1 MLVAQGP
8 WPSRRRLPLR
18 GADLVLMAMHSGWKR
33 TGASNNAILVIHCEG
48 RLDTE
53 PMRRSLDR
61 FLDVCPWPAARLR
74 RPFPWG
80 KLHWAAGPRATLTPP
95 AVRRASAATPEA
107 LQALVEHELNGT
119 IDPRTPVIVGVGQH
133 NQRVDQGAEPLEP
146 VDLIAEAL
154 RAADADAG
162 VSGLSSAADLVAV
175 VSLLS
180 WRYGDPAALVASRVG
195 AAPARTIATTPG
207 GNSPQSLLNRV
218 ASDIA
223 DGACDVA
230 LLCGAEA
237 WRTRMAAREL
247 GGRPDWTV
255 QPEGT
260 RPTEV
265 FGTELEMSHPAE
277 QARGL
282 LMPVQMYPMFESA
295 LRAAAGR
302 SVDEHNRLIAG
313 LWSRFSEVAATNPHA
328 WVPQAFSAAE
338 IGTPTPDN
346 RMIGFPYTKRMNSN
360 NAVEQAAVVVL
371 CSAERAGALGI
382 PKERWVFPWAGADSH
397 DTPFVSNRADLYS
410 SPAIRAAGRA
420 VLDLA
425 GVGVDDLAHVD
436 LYSCFPSAVGIAAAE
451 LGLGL
456 DRPLT
461 VTGGLSFAGGPW
473 NNYVTHAIA
482 AMTERLR
489 ADDGAIG
496 LVTANGGF
504 VTKHAFGVYSATPPA
519 RAFRSASPQEEIDR
533 SPRREVAEDWDGP
546 VTVEACTVMHS
557 RAGEPETGLLA
568 VLLADGRRAWGS
580 TTEPDTL
587 KRMVAEESVGRPA
600 HLAADGTVEL

>member
-1 MLVAQGP
+1 MQK
-8 WPSRRRLPLR
+8 S
-18 GADLVLMAMHSGWKR
+18 
-33 TGASNNAILVIHCEG
+33 
-48 RLDTE
+48 
-53 PMRRSLDR
+53 
-61 FLDVCPWPAARLR
+61 
-74 RPFPWG
+74 
-80 KLHWAAGPRATLTPP
+80 
-95 AVRRASAATPEA
+95 
-107 LQALVEHELNGT
+107 T

-133 NQRVDQGAEPLEP
+133 NQRVDRGAEALEP
-146 VDLIAEAL
+146 VDLMAEAL
-154 RAADADAG
+154 KAAEGDAG
-162 VSGLSSAADLVAV
+162 VTGLSSSADLVGV
-175 VSLLS
+175 VSVLS

-195 AAPARTIATTPG
+195 ASPARTIATTPG

-223 DGACDVA
+223 DGSCDVA

-237 WRTRMAAREL
+237 WRTRMAARRLDE
-247 GGRPDWTV
+247 RPDWTV

-265 FGTELEMSHPAE
+265 FGTELAIGHPAE

-282 LMPVQMYPMFESA
+282 LMPVQLYPMFESA

-302 SVDEHNRLIAG
+302 SVEEHNRHIAG
-313 LWSRFSEVAATNPHA
+313 LWSRLSEVAATNPHA
-328 WVPQAFSAAE
+328 WIRQAFTPAE

-346 RMIGFPYTKRMNSN
+346 RMIGHPYTKRMNSN
-360 NAVEQAAVVVL
+360 NAVEQAAAVVL
-371 CSAERAGALGI
+371 CSAERADALGVAR
-382 PKERWVFPWAGADSH
+382 ERWVFLWAGTDAH
-397 DTPFVSNRADLYS
+397 DTPFVSHRHDLHS
-410 SPAIRAAGRA
+410 SPAIRIAGRA

-425 GVGVDDLAHVD
+425 GIGVDDLAHVD

-473 NNYVTHAIA
+473 NNYVMHSIA
-482 AMTERLR
+482 TMTERLR
-489 ADDGAIG
+489 ADEGEMG

-504 VTKHAFGVYSATPPA
+504 VTKHAFGVYSATPPP
-519 RAFRSASPQEEIDR
+519 RGFRRASPQEEIDG
-533 SPRREVAEDWDGP
+533 SPTREVAEDWDGP

-557 RAGEPETGLLA
+557 RDGEPETGLLA
-568 VLLADGRRAWGS
+568 VLLADGRRAWGR
-580 TTEPDTL
+580 TTEPDAL
-587 KRMVAEESVGRPA
+587 KRMVTEESVGRPA